1 MEHNT
6 YKLPRL
12 EVVDALRGFALFA
25 ILLVHNVEHYI
36 FFRSIPLRRPSGL

>member
-6 YKLPRL
+6 NKIPRL

-36 FFRSIPLRRPSGL
+36 FWSIPLRRPSGL